1 MSSKPSSST
10 LYRNTNAQNVDVD
23 DDDDFD
29 DLDDVLA
36 SFNAPRSDL
45 EAPRSADISGIP
57 PPPLNAP
64 TARPLQTASAPPPAE
79 AEEDFEASLV
89 EGMES
94 LLRQLAGDHPPG
106 PMPDIVPPPPA
117 SHPNGTTSAPLEK
130 NGEGQMSAEEEE
142 KAWQKAVEM
151 MLSGQ
156 GLEAL
161 GLEKNGERSSTPPAP
176 RNRDGGVKPD
186 FQETIRRT
194 MESLNQ
200 PVSSGSKGG
209 GSGSTEEP
217 GNATNLAALLG
228 KFGSDPSA
236 LDGLGGDD
244 DELGGLL
251 DGMMTQRVI
260 LDPFYPSPLLAVRTG
275 NAHIAYPAYLAS
287 PPTTVSQP
295 DLHKYRQQ
303 HRLVQQ
309 ILDTFRRPGYS
320 DEKDGK
326 DISKLVGEMQDLGG
340 PPKEI
345 MGDLPE
351 GFDLGALGG
360 EDACMI
366 M

>member
-1 MSSKPSSST
+1 MVSLVHRSSSENSDN
-10 LYRNTNAQNVDVD
+10 L
-23 DDDDFD
+23 
-29 DLDDVLA
+29 LDVLA

-251 DGMMTQRVI
+251 DGMMTQLMTREV
-260 LDPFYPSPLLAVRTG
+260 LEEPMAE
-275 NAHIAYPAYLAS
+275 LAS
-287 PPTTVSQP
+287 KASHLRSILSFPSTCCPDRQRPYRCPATSKLTGFTVSRIP
-295 DLHKYRQQ
+295 
-303 HRLVQQ
+303 RLPTNDR
-309 ILDTFRRPGYS
+309 LTT
-320 DEKDGK
+320 
-326 DISKLVGEMQDLGG
+326 
-340 PPKEI
+340 
-345 MGDLPE
+345 
-351 GFDLGALGG
+351 
-360 EDACMI
+360 
-366 M
+366 